1 MRLDGPTLAHAWL
14 AVFNA
19 AATDAKSVFHKSI
32 ALEIH
37 LRGLQIVAAD
47 GRMMLTAYVPDL
59 EHHYDGPPS
68 LDTAPERTIVLND
81 DDGRGRGLLGYVCQ
95 LGARYRYGF
104 EDYAPGTVEIRVE
117 HDQKL
122 PPGAKDDQTFEGM
135 ESVYTVLAV
144 PDREKVHLPIVPVE
158 YPDWRQIM
166 ARQEAS
172 SGARR
177 VVALDPETLERLAK
191 ARKHAFGAL
200 QLSLGAKPKTLLRV
214 EFLDSDPYVFGSI
227 TPREEADADVYQDEP
242 PEWLACPRC
251 PATDEFV
258 LDASEDGDAALSDM
272 IRHLNTVHG
281 VPTTDAAL
289 REIHGLEAVDPAQT
303 TIEDQITEALNGAKV
318 IGMAETEQI
327 DELAAKRQQTGR
339 ADLDDEGRLAASAVE
354 LVISTQFGSARML
367 QRKLAI
373 PFARATELMTLLEA
387 RGIVGP
393 SRGTKA
399 RDVLITADRISEA
412 VAAITEGE

>member
-68 LDTAPERTIVLND
+68 ADTAPERTIVLND

-95 LGARYRYGF
+95 LGSRYRYGF

-144 PDREKVHLPIVPVE
+144 PDREKVHLPIVPVD

-227 TPREEADADVYQDEP
+227 TPREEADPDVYQEGGEGSDH
-242 PEWLACPRC
+242 WSDDVVACPRC
-251 PATDEFV
+251 AHWVDG
-258 LDASEDGDAALSDM
+258 SEDGDAALSDVRNHM
-272 IRHLNTVHG
+272 SSEHG
-281 VPTTDAAL
+281 VTDADAAL
-289 REIHGLEAVDPAQT
+289 REIHGLEPVDPDQT
-303 TIEDQITEALNGAKV
+303 TIEDALT
-318 IGMAETEQI
+318 ETEKI
-327 DELAAKRQQTGR
+327 DELAARRQETGR
-339 ADLDDEGRLAASAVE
+339 ADLDGEGRLRASAVE
-354 LVISTQFGSARML
+354 LVVSTQFGSARML

-373 PFARATELMTLLEA
+373 PFARATELMTLLEE

-393 SRGTKA
+393 SQGTKA
-399 RDVLITADRISEA
+399 RDVLITADRMTEA
-412 VAAITEGE
+412 LAAVTEGTDQ